1 MILHCVH
8 FCLFWNLLTLRVG
21 QSVMHWIRC
30 VCVFYQPFKLNSDTF
45 RFLAQEIWF
54 ITLVYQQM
62 CACVMFERCK
72 IALNMKMLKIKSFCW
87 NLLELLK
94 IFCALDT
101 SKDHFQFV
109 VLQKSKFDKTNA
121 IFVRNIYSFL
131 NVNVRTALWFQYL
144 RSSAIPPPKIHC

>member
-1 MILHCVH
+1 MSFASHVQIELGH
-8 FCLFWNLLTLRVG
+8 FSISCTRNIIHNTCLPANVCLCHVRAMENCTKHENVENKVVLLNL
-21 QSVMHWIRC
+21 
-30 VCVFYQPFKLNSDTF
+30 F
-45 RFLAQEIWF
+45 
-54 ITLVYQQM
+54 
-62 CACVMFERCK
+62 
-72 IALNMKMLKIKSFCW
+72 
-87 NLLELLK
+87 ELLK

-131 NVNVRTALWFQYL
+131 NVNGRTALWFQYV